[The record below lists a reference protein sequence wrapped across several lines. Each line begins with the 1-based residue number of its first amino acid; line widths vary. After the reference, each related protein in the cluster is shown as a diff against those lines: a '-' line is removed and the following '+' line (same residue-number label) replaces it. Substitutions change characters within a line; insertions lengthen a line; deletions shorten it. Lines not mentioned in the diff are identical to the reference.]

1 MYDVITV
8 LPDAPDALE
17 HVGSKRK
24 FWYTRVRN
32 DAKEDWLFK
41 AARQNTGE
49 DWAEKVAAE
58 QYPEAATA
66 WLHRLD
72 EIDATAVEAIFDR
85 IPGARISDASIDFV
99 LRQLAL
105 NRDALLDLDF

>member
-1 MYDVITV
+1 MYDVV
-8 LPDAPDALE
+8 EVPSDAPDTLE

-24 FWYTRVRN
+24 FWYTRSLN
-32 DAKEDWLFK
+32 DTDEEWLFK

-58 QYPEAATA
+58 HYSEAATA
-66 WLHRLD
+66 WLHRL
-72 EIDATAVEAIFDR
+72 EKIDTTAVEAIFDR
-85 IPGARISDASIDFV
+85 IPGARISDASIDFA